1 MLYLPL
7 FLYVLY
13 VGYKRHRNQRSASVS
28 SHSDVITFHTVALEL
43 CSIGFSCLHL
53 SGYFTGPTYWA
64 RVGGN
69 TVSLCLVGQALF
81 HCLTCVE
88 RYLAVV
94 HPITYLRLKK
104 KGGVTIRN
112 ISIGCV
118 WLLSLGN
125 TYMNNDENIKSVYNI
140 TSAFV
145 LSVLSA
151 TVIGFCSVSVIC
163 VLIRPRPGERGRNRR
178 NLSQSKRFALE
189 TVVAILSVLLL
200 RFLAYLMRSISSIK
214 HMVNPLQC
222 TITTPWLWLTLPSSL
237 V

>member
-43 CSIGFSCLHL
+43 CSIGFSCLYL
-53 SGYFTGPTYWA
+53 TGYYTGPTSWST
-64 RVGGN
+64 VGGS
-69 TVSLCLVGQALF
+69 VASLGLVGQVLF

-125 TYMNNDENIKSVYNI
+125 TCLKNVESVYV
-140 TSAFV
+140 AVWFMLAL
-145 LSVLSA
+145 LSV
-151 TVIGFCSVSVIC
+151 TVTGFCSVSVIR
-163 VLIRPRPGERGRNRR
+163 VLIRPRPGERGGNRR
-178 NLSQSKRFALE
+178 ILDQSKRFALE
-189 TVVAILSVLLL
+189 TVVTILSVLLP
-200 RFLAYLMRSISSIK
+200 RFVVYLIRSIFNILQ
-214 HMVNPLQC
+214 VLAPLRC
-222 TITTPWLWLTLPSSL
+222 TIAMCWLWFGLPSSL